1 MATNLLCRLGRH
13 KWKLTKNEKSG
24 RDCLQCQRCG
34 KDRNVPGD
42 WAAEIKARK
51 AASDIERGG
60 WGGVGGDFGGMG

>member
-1 MATNLLCRLGRH
+1 MAANLLCRLGRH
-13 KWKLTKNEKSG
+13 KWKHVVNDEDG
-24 RDCLQCQRCG
+24 HLQCQRCG

-60 WGGVGGDFGGMG
+60 WGGVGGDFGGIG